1 MTTTIFIILA
11 LWLVPGFL
19 AYIIASLS
27 SDEWDVDDD
36 DKILLVPVVNFVM
49 LILVVMITIED
60 VMDKIS
66 KTWTEK

>member
-1 MTTTIFIILA
+1 MATTILIILA

-19 AYIIASLS
+19 SYLIAALS
-27 SDEWDVDDD
+27 SDDWGVDEDD
-36 DKILLVPVVNFVM
+36 RILLVPVVNFVM